1 MISQMSRLH
10 RHGDYCPRS
19 GLWGN
24 IPSGSV
30 RKYLPLAG
38 KDTQRGDEHQERG
51 VVPGEELV
59 LREEVYLVP
68 RMVLKED
75 VVTQRGK

>member
-1 MISQMSRLH
+1 MRE
-10 RHGDYCPRS
+10 
-19 GLWGN
+19 
-24 IPSGSV
+24 
-30 RKYLPLAG
+30 YLPLAG